1 MEVSTIIKVKTVG
14 ITSRLDLKKAAEL
27 VESIIGHLL
36 TKSVDVKVESR
47 LRIHGVN
54 VERIPLNNMRA
65 DMIITVGGDGTV
77 LRTCS
82 MIPIPETPLL
92 TVNMGTRGFLTETNP
107 EGVFE
112 AIDLCFNNKFKLDRC
127 MKLSSS
133 SAKWSYPDALNEVFI
148 TSRQQGKVVGVR
160 ASKNDV
166 PVMECYSDG
175 LIVATP
181 TGSTA
186 HSLSSGGPVID
197 PEMEAMI
204 LTPVCSSTPT
214 HPIVVPSDAELSISL
229 LKSRG
234 AKIFTDGSFRGTLR
248 SRDKIRIRRSK
259 HQACFIRFK
268 DEFYKRLENR
278 LFFPI
283 RELI

>member
-1 MEVSTIIKVKTVG
+1 M
-14 ITSRLDLKKAAEL
+14 DLKKAAEL
-27 VESIIGHLL
+27 VKSIVEYLH

-47 LRIHGVN
+47 LRIHGFN
-54 VERIPLNNMRA
+54 VDRTSLNNMKA

-82 MIPIPETPLL
+82 LIPIPETPLL

-107 EGVFE
+107 EGVFT
-112 AIDLCFNNKFKLDRC
+112 AIDLCFNEDFKLNRC

-148 TSRQQGKVVGVR
+148 TSRQQGKVVGLS
-160 ASKNDV
+160 ALKNGV

-175 LIVATP
+175 LIIATP

-186 HSLSSGGPVID
+186 QSLSCGGPVLD
-197 PEMEAMI
+197 PKMEAMI

-214 HPIVVPSDAELSISL
+214 HPIVVPSDAELSVSL

-248 SRDKIRIRRSK
+248 SRNIINVCRSK

-268 DEFYKRLENR
+268 DDFYKRLENR

-283 RELI
+283 REAT